1 MIIYATK
8 QTMERYGLPDDLH
21 PEGNVVPIFAGRD
34 VANPLREW
42 GAKLFYF
49 DRRKCLQVCNFASKF
64 TIFLFDLKKE
74 DIDLIGELLGFYLFE
89 LYSDDEE
96 MKLAIIE
103 LFGLKPAVYFSK
115 LTDKRIIATLNSTQ
129 RTFAADGDYFYRF
142 IEDGVLDTMEI
153 NRRFNFDYIITDKIG
168 GKTQYFMPNERFR
181 ELVLAEYR
189 GGQ

>member
-8 QTMERYGLPDDLH
+8 QTIERYGLPDDLH
-21 PEGNVVPIFAGRD
+21 PEENVVLIFAGRD
-34 VANPLREW
+34 VGNPLQEW

-49 DRRKCLQVCNFASKF
+49 NRRKCLQVCNFASKF
-64 TIFLFDLKKE
+64 TIFLFDLKKK

-96 MKLAIIE
+96 MKPAIVE
-103 LFGLKPAVYFSK
+103 LFGLKPAVYFSR
-115 LTDKRIIATLNSTQ
+115 LTDKRIIAALNSTQ
-129 RTFAADGDYFYRF
+129 RTFAADGDYFYQF

-153 NRRFNFDYIITDKIG
+153 NRRFNFDYIITDKID

-181 ELVLAEYR
+181 ELVMAEY
-189 GGQ
+189 GA